1 MASSLTI
8 ARRPNLLEWGA
19 CKDRYADLIRLLK
32 FLTLDEL
39 ALVLR
44 ASPRIALGG
53 VWRWPEF
60 VQYLW
65 HVRMGYKAVRTN
77 NDNAFDEVLYKH
89 GVRLEK
95 AALEARV
102 TQEALE
108 VVPQNLVFAKWGWGT
123 SMVKKRLPD
132 GREHIFAHDLDG
144 RRVVVA
150 RRAWRFTPRENAR
163 GAQWSVPPQVVFRSS
178 DIPRGAYAW
187 GCWLATPMQ
196 LALFQRAAKQAR
208 AVILRERLEYA
219 RNALLSNDA
228 EVRTI
233 ERMLRTDSKYKPATV
248 RRNYAAWKKPR
259 EAYLARQRKAKR
271 AREERHKNKT
281 A

>member
-19 CKDRYADLIRLLK
+19 CKDRYADLMHLLK

-65 HVRMGYKAVRTN
+65 QVRMGYKAVRKN
-77 NDNAFDEVLYKH
+77 NDNAFEEILYKH

-95 AALEARV
+95 AALEAKV
-102 TQEALE
+102 AQGTLE

-132 GREHIFAHDLDG
+132 GREHIVAHALDG

-163 GAQWSVPPQVVFRSS
+163 GAPPPPPQVVFRST
-178 DIPRGAYAW
+178 DIPHGVYAW

-196 LALFQRAAKQAR
+196 VALFRRAAKR
-208 AVILRERLEYA
+208 AKAEILRERLENA
-219 RNALLSNDA
+219 HNALLSNDA

-233 ERMLRTDSKYKPATV
+233 ERMLRTDSKYKPATA

-259 EAYLARQRKAKR
+259 VTHLERQRKAKR
-271 AREERHKNKT
+271 AREERRKNK
-281 A
+281 AA